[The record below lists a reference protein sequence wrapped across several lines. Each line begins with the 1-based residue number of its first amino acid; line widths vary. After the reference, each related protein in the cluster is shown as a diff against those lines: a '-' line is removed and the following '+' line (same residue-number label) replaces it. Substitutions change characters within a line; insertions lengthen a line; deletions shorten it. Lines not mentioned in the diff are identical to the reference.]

1 MIFSLLGE
9 NSELPKQL
17 ELSFTVNGE
26 VKKSILQR
34 ERGAFG
40 EEAKVT
46 FGKENGEEVVA
57 VPEIFA
63 YFSKDKNWILTFH
76 GDNKF
81 DGLLFDNN
89 GKDIFHFV
97 SEKGEL
103 KLNNDIK
110 KLFPGEIKSKG
121 RELTNEANGIDY
133 WDDCHPAQSKGLAR
147 LDIGIAIGNVM
158 FQSKGTDLS
167 LELASSF
174 ITLSNAI
181 YERQLDISL
190 SIQDTFVATE
200 PNLENFL
207 PGTCSQSI
215 QNQLS
220 RFASWNKPSNQV
232 LWHLLDDCFGASGG
246 ILGIAYLGTLCS
258 RNNVGVTYLSD
269 HLYDLD
275 EYPTWATVAHELGHN
290 FDGQHSFEEGQGRTG
305 GIMDYGFL
313 KDRLIDGE
321 IQFNSQYRERE
332 VCREVTSAVNNGC
345 LVEGIAPSPTAQFTT
360 IETPKVEVFAQQ
372 ERKLTCSKHKNKMP
386 SSPAHLTKFNNFNR
400 IQCQK
405 ACAERENCNGFVFD
419 RAGWCELLDQVNPET
434 LHFTNEFDTFF
445 CTEGKL
451 AERFTKRDEDDVLD
465 VADSDSLKKECCSSS
480 LNQGYLGMN
489 SFYRESLTA
498 EECQE
503 ACVKNSRCEAVTY
516 VAADTSCMFF
526 GGKEFSHETTFL
538 QGAETL
544 SCDRSC
550 VASSAIAA
558 ENGTE
563 SVGVNA
569 GALVGSIGLIVGLVA
584 GVVAAI
590 YYKKKNN
597 ANKSN
602 AQQVTV

>member
-1 MIFSLLGE
+1 MKF
-9 NSELPKQL
+9 
-17 ELSFTVNGE
+17 SFTVNGE
-26 VKKSILQR
+26 AKEALLTR
-34 ERGAFG
+34 DRGAFT
-40 EEAKVT
+40 EDAQMT
-46 FGKENGEEVVA
+46 TMNENGEYVKSPL
-57 VPEIFA
+57 PEQFA
-63 YFSKDKNWILTFH
+63 YYSEDRNWVLTFH

-81 DGLLFDNN
+81 DGLMFEEDNSKIHHFVGQN
-89 GKDIFHFV
+89 GKLTVDGNV
-97 SEKGEL
+97 K
-103 KLNNDIK
+103 DY
-110 KLFPGEIKSKG
+110 FPGEMKG
-121 RELTNEANGIDY
+121 RGLTSEANGIDY
-133 WDDCHPAQSKGLAR
+133 WDNCHGAQSSGLGQIN
-147 LDIGIAIGNVM
+147 IGMAVGKVMIDNFGTNGAISEYNSYM
-158 FQSKGTDLS
+158 
-167 LELASSF
+167 
-174 ITLSNAI
+174 TLTNTI
-181 YERQLDISL
+181 YERQMDIRL
-190 SIQDTFVATE
+190 AIADTFFATTSGAA
-200 PNLENFL
+200 PWA
-207 PGTCSQSI
+207 PSTCTQDIQTQLNNMRFWNPPSSQT
-215 QNQLS
+215 
-220 RFASWNKPSNQV
+220 
-232 LWHLLDDCFGASGG
+232 LWHLVDDCFGFSGG
-246 ILGIAYLGTLCS
+246 ILGIAYLGVLCQA
-258 RNNVGVTYLSD
+258 NNVGVSYYSD
-269 HLYDLD
+269 DQYTSTQ
-275 EYPTWATVAHELGHN
+275 YPTWATVAHELGHN

-465 VADSDSLKKECCSSS
+465 VADSDSLKEECCSSS

-597 ANKSN
+597 ANKPN